1 MPVLVVFWC
10 LRSIFWNPYCL
21 LSRNAPAGRDF
32 VGQKQ
37 FSCQKHPTAEA
48 VFLLGE
54 MKIFRKIFSNPFNQQ
69 RSFFNFCTFLLQLQ
83 LCLLHTLY
91 LLRNRHISVIHLA
104 YSWHPRVLSPFATFS
119 LLPGRIHLDPAT
131 RHQCIGLSFSDP
143 ARPMLAKQK

>member
-1 MPVLVVFWC
+1 MPVLVVLDVLVPSLEILIVSWVAMHR
-10 LRSIFWNPYCL
+10 LAETSLGKNNSRVRSTQQERRSFCW
-21 LSRNAPAGRDF
+21 GRWKF
-32 VGQKQ
+32 FKNSF
-37 FSCQKHPTAEA
+37 FST
-48 VFLLGE
+48 
-54 MKIFRKIFSNPFNQQ
+54 PFNQQ

-119 LLPGRIHLDPAT
+119 LLPGRIRLDLAF
-131 RHQCIGLSFSDP
+131 RHPCIGLFSDP